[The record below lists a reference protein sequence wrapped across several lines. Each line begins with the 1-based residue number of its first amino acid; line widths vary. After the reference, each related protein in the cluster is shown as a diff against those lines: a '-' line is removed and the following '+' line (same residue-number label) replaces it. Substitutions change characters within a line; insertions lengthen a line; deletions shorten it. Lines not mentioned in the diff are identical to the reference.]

1 MPEAASLAPFPRS
14 PSPTAMPRPPAS
26 VVTALETAL
35 QQSPHDLALRNH
47 VAQLLVDDERPE
59 AAIDLCTGTLAMDPA
74 NLPAL
79 ALAALLARRLGR
91 PTADGYE
98 RLLTALGGSP
108 TAAPAAAPVS
118 PGPSVVAFPA
128 TAVPAV
134 GAPGT
139 GASLAEDERPGLRLA
154 TDDGEVVD
162 EFDLQSPKIDFS
174 HVGGMEEVKKKLELS
189 VLGPLRNPALY
200 KAFGK
205 SGSGGLLLYGPPGC
219 GKTYLARALAGEM
232 GARFASVGID
242 DVLAMYL
249 GESEQRLHKI
259 FDTARRLA
267 PMVLFFDE
275 IDALGHKRS
284 EQRGGAGRNIVNQ
297 LLSEMDGSQ
306 HDNTDVFI
314 LGATN
319 HPWDIDT
326 ALRRPGRFDRT
337 VLVLP
342 PDEPA
347 RAAILAHHLAG
358 CPNKGVDIPGLAKAT
373 ALFSGADLAHLCDIA
388 RESAIEASASA
399 GAIRP
404 VGPDDFK
411 RALKAVKPST
421 LEWFGQARN
430 FAMFAN
436 ESGVYDE
443 LLAYMKKNKLG

>member
-1 MPEAASLAPFPRS
+1 
-14 PSPTAMPRPPAS
+14 
-26 VVTALETAL
+26 
-35 QQSPHDLALRNH
+35 PHDLALRNH

-59 AAIDLCTGTLAMDPA
+59 AAIDLCTGTLALDPA

-98 RLLTALGGSP
+98 RLLTALGGSVSP
-108 TAAPAAAPVS
+108 SPASAPAPAPASASASIVNFPAAAV
-118 PGPSVVAFPA
+118 PGIG
-128 TAVPAV
+128 T
-134 GAPGT
+134 PGT
-139 GASLAEDERPGLRLA
+139 GASLVDDERPGLRLA

-162 EFDLQSPKIDFS
+162 EFDLQTPKIDFS

-205 SGSGGLLLYGPPGC
+205 NGTGGLLLYGPPGC

-358 CPNKGVDIPGLAKAT
+358 CPNQGVDIPGLAKAT
-373 ALFSGADLAHLCDIA
+373 ALFSGADLAHLCDVA

>member
-1 MPEAASLAPFPRS
+1 M
-14 PSPTAMPRPPAS
+14 TRPPAS
-26 VVTALETAL
+26 VVAALEAAL
-35 QQSPHDLALRNH
+35 LQSPDDLGLRNH
-47 VAQLLVDDERPE
+47 LAQLLLDDERPE
-59 AAIDLCTGTLAMDPA
+59 AALETCVGTLARDPA

-79 ALAALLARRLGR
+79 RLAAGLARQLGR

-98 RLLTALGGSP
+98 RLLAALDPSSP
-108 TAAPAAAPVS
+108 SAPAEPTRPTLAAVAS
-118 PGPSVVAFPA
+118 SVASATGNPSS
-128 TAVPAV
+128 
-134 GAPGT
+134 GAQ
-139 GASLAEDERPGLRLA
+139 LAEREKPGLRLA
-154 TDDGEVVD
+154 AEDGELVE
-162 EFDLQSPKIDFS
+162 EFELQTPRIAFAQ
-174 HVGGMEEVKKKLELS
+174 VGGMEEVKKKLELS
-189 VLGPLRNPALY
+189 VLGPLRNPELY

-205 SGSGGLLLYGPPGC
+205 TATGGLLLYGPPGC

-232 GARFASVGID
+232 GARFASIGLE
-242 DVLAMYL
+242 DVLNMWF

-284 EQRGGAGRNIVNQ
+284 ELRGGAGRNLVNQ

-319 HPWDIDT
+319 HPWDIDS

-342 PDEPA
+342 PDQPA
-347 RAAILAHHLAG
+347 RASIIEHHLAD
-358 CPNKGVDIPGLAKAT
+358 CPRQGLDIAALAKST
-373 ALFSGADLAHLCDIA
+373 PLFSGADLAHLCNLA

-404 VGPDDFK
+404 VGPNDFK
-411 RALKAVKPST
+411 RALATLRPST
-421 LEWFGQARN
+421 VEWFGQARN

-436 ESGVYDE
+436 ESGVYDD
-443 LLAYMKKNKLG
+443 LLDYMKRNKLG

>member
-1 MPEAASLAPFPRS
+1 M
-14 PSPTAMPRPPAS
+14 TRPPAS
-26 VVTALETAL
+26 VITALEAAL
-35 QQSPHDLALRNH
+35 LQSPDDIGLRNH
-47 VAQLLVDDERPE
+47 LTQLLLDDERPE
-59 AAIDLCTGTLAMDPA
+59 AALDICVGTLANDPA

-79 ALAALLARRLGR
+79 RLAAGLARQLDR

-98 RLLTALGGSP
+98 RLLAALDGSH
-108 TAAPAAAPVS
+108 AAPVTPPRPTLAAVAPSAAPITGS
-118 PGPSVVAFPA
+118 PSSGAQLVA
-128 TAVPAV
+128 
-134 GAPGT
+134 G
-139 GASLAEDERPGLRLA
+139 EKPGLRLA
-154 TDDGEVVD
+154 AEDGELVE
-162 EFDLQSPKIDFS
+162 EFELQTPRITFAQ
-174 HVGGMEEVKKKLELS
+174 VGGMDEVKKKLELS
-189 VLGPLRNPALY
+189 VLGPLRNPELY
-200 KAFGK
+200 KAFGRTAT
-205 SGSGGLLLYGPPGC
+205 GGLLLYGPPGC

-232 GARFASVGID
+232 GARFASIGLE
-242 DVLAMYL
+242 DVLDMWF

-284 EQRGGAGRNIVNQ
+284 ELRGGAGRNLVNQ

-306 HDNTDVFI
+306 HDNTNVFI

-319 HPWDIDT
+319 HPWDIDS

-347 RAAILAHHLAG
+347 RASIIGHHLRD
-358 CPNKGVDIPGLAKAT
+358 CPHQGVDTAALARST
-373 ALFSGADLAHLCDIA
+373 ARFSGADLAHLCNMA

-404 VGPDDFK
+404 IGPDDFK
-411 RALKAVKPST
+411 HALKTLRPST
-421 LEWFGQARN
+421 IEWFAQARN

-436 ESGVYDE
+436 ESGVYDD
-443 LLAYMKKNKLG
+443 LLDYMKRNKLG

>member
-1 MPEAASLAPFPRS
+1 
-14 PSPTAMPRPPAS
+14 MPRPPAS
-26 VVTALETAL
+26 VVAALEAAL
-35 QQSPHDLALRNH
+35 KATPDDLDLRLH
-47 VAQLLVDDERPE
+47 VAQLLRDDERPE
-59 AAIDLCTGTLAMDPA
+59 AALDLCVGTLAKDPV

-79 ALAALLARRLGR
+79 QLAAALARQLGR
-91 PTADGYE
+91 PTAEGYE
-98 RLLTALGGSP
+98 RLLSALGGVA
-108 TAAPAAAPVS
+108 AAPAAPSAAPT
-118 PGPSVVAFPA
+118 PAAPPAAPAAPIRPTLASVDGQAQVGS
-128 TAVPAV
+128 
-134 GAPGT
+134 GAPT
-139 GASLAEDERPGLRLA
+139 SGAAMADGERPGLRLA
-154 TDDGEVVD
+154 ADDGELVD
-162 EFDLQSPKIDFS
+162 EFELQTPRISFAQ
-174 HVGGMEEVKKKLELS
+174 VGGMVEVKKKLELS
-189 VLGPLRNPALY
+189 VLGPLRNPELY

-205 SGSGGLLLYGPPGC
+205 TGTGGLLLYGPPGC

-232 GARFASVGID
+232 GARFASIGLE
-242 DVLAMYL
+242 DVLNMWF

-284 EQRGGAGRNIVNQ
+284 ELRGSAGRNLVNM

-306 HDNTDVFI
+306 HDNTGVFL

-319 HPWDIDT
+319 HPWDIDS

-347 RAAILAHHLAG
+347 RASIVGHHLEG
-358 CPNKGVDIPGLAKAT
+358 CPHQGIDTAALAKAT
-373 ALFSGADLAHLCDIA
+373 AMFSGADLAHLCNLA

-411 RALKAVKPST
+411 RAMKSLRPST
-421 LEWFGQARN
+421 LEWFAQARN

-436 ESGVYDE
+436 ESGVYDD
-443 LLAYMKKNKLG
+443 LLDYMKRNKLG

>member
-1 MPEAASLAPFPRS
+1 MPK
-14 PSPTAMPRPPAS
+14 PPAA
-26 VVTALETAL
+26 VVAALEAAL
-35 QQSPHDLALRNH
+35 QQTPDDLDLRNH
-47 VAQLLVDDERPE
+47 VAQMLVDDGRPE
-59 AAIDLCTGTLAMDPA
+59 AALDLCTGTLGKDPA
-74 NLPAL
+74 NLSAL
-79 ALAALLARRLGR
+79 RLAAGLARELGR
-91 PTADGYE
+91 GTAEGYE
-98 RLLTALGGSP
+98 RLLVALSAAGNSAASP
-108 TAAPAAAPVS
+108 VPPPVS
-118 PGPSVVAFPA
+118 AQGATPQPLRPIPSTGV
-128 TAVPAV
+128 
-134 GAPGT
+134 PGT
-139 GASLAEDERPGLRLA
+139 GASLAQEDRPGLRLA
-154 TDDGEVVD
+154 ADEGQLVD
-162 EFDLQSPKIDFS
+162 EFEVQAPRINFAQ
-174 HVGGMEEVKKKLELS
+174 VGGMEDVKKKLELS
-189 VLGPLRNPALY
+189 VLGPLRNPELY

-205 SGSGGLLLYGPPGC
+205 SGTGGLLLYGPPGC

-232 GARFASVGID
+232 GARFASVGLE
-242 DVLAMYL
+242 DVLNMYF

-284 EQRGGAGRNIVNQ
+284 ELRGNAGRNLVNQ

-306 HDNTDVFI
+306 HENTGVFI

-319 HPWDIDT
+319 HPWDIDS

-342 PDEPA
+342 PDEAA
-347 RAAILAHHLAG
+347 RASVITHHLAG
-358 CPNKGVDIPGLAKAT
+358 CPNQGVDVAGLARAT
-373 ALFSGADLAHLCDIA
+373 SLFSGADLAHLCNLA

-399 GAIRP
+399 GTIRP

-411 RALKAVKPST
+411 QALKAVRPST

-436 ESGVYDE
+436 ESGVYDD

>member
-1 MPEAASLAPFPRS
+1 
-14 PSPTAMPRPPAS
+14 MPRPPAS
-26 VVTALETAL
+26 VVAALEAAL
-35 QQSPHDLALRNH
+35 LASPDDLDLRNH
-47 VAQLLVDDERPE
+47 LAELVRDDERPE
-59 AAIDLCTGTLAMDPA
+59 VALELCVGTLAKDPV

-79 ALAALLARRLGR
+79 QLAASLARQLGR

-98 RLLTALGGSP
+98 RLLAALGGVQTAS
-108 TAAPAAAPVS
+108 TAVAAPPASSRPALAALDSSASAGTSAP
-118 PGPSVVAFPA
+118 
-128 TAVPAV
+128 TC
-134 GAPGT
+134 GA
-139 GASLAEDERPGLRLA
+139 ALANAERPALRLA
-154 TDDGEVVD
+154 ADDGELVE
-162 EFDLQSPKIDFS
+162 EFELQTPRIGFAQ
-174 HVGGMEEVKKKLELS
+174 VGGMLEVKKKLELS
-189 VLGPLRNPALY
+189 VLGPLRNPDLY

-205 SGSGGLLLYGPPGC
+205 TGTGGLLLYGPPGC

-232 GARFASVGID
+232 GARFASIGLE
-242 DVLAMYL
+242 DVLNMWF

-259 FDTARRLA
+259 FDAARRLA

-284 EQRGGAGRNIVNQ
+284 ELRGGAGRNLVNQ

-306 HDNTDVFI
+306 HDNTNVFV

-319 HPWDIDT
+319 HPWDIDS

-347 RAAILAHHLAG
+347 RASIVGHHLDN
-358 CPNKGVDIPGLAKAT
+358 CPHQGIDLAALAKAT
-373 ALFSGADLAHLCDIA
+373 AQFSGADLAHLCNLA

-411 RALKAVKPST
+411 RALKSLRPST
-421 LEWFGQARN
+421 LEWFVQARN

-436 ESGVYDE
+436 ESGVYDD
-443 LLAYMKKNKLG
+443 LLDYMKRNKLG